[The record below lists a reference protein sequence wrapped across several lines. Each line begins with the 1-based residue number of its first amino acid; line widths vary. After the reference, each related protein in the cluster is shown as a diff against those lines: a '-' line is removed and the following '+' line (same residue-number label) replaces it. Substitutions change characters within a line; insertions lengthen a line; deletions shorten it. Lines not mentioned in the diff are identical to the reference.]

1 LNAIKIT
8 GALMMKKTF
17 TTSMLEYCK
26 IILEK
31 MSFSRKLFMKEY
43 KKTFRYLAPAEHHE
57 LKRWLRER
65 LKQGMMSL
73 PGA

>member
-1 LNAIKIT
+1 MWLTYRHLMKRKKI
-8 GALMMKKTF
+8 F

-26 IILEK
+26 FILEK
-31 MSFSRKLFMKEY
+31 MSFSRRLFMKEY
-43 KKTFRYLAPAEHHE
+43 KKTFRYLAPAEHGE

-65 LKQGMMSL
+65 LRQGVLSL